1 MMRKQKRVLILGGIK
16 QMIEIVEAAKRM
28 GFYTIVADNE
38 FGAAAKRHA
47 DKAVDL
53 GPTEIAKMAKLAA
66 EENIEGVFTAID
78 DINVW
83 NAIKLCKTAG
93 LPMFASQEQMNMETA
108 KNKFLE
114 FCRIF
119 NVPVLLELKGADLA
133 LEGTSPIPFLPWAA
147 EEVAGQSYKVKMYY
161 TIHNGNSWAH
171 QRPRLFIKAP
181 AGSRRRGAPL
191 FSKGSNKAVS
201 EPVYQ

>member
-1 MMRKQKRVLILGGIK
+1 MMRNQKRVLIIGGIK

-53 GPTEIAKMAKLAA
+53 GPTEVAELAAMAA
-66 EENIEGVFTAID
+66 EEKIEGVFTAID

-83 NAIKLCKTAG
+83 NALKLCKTAG
-93 LPMFASQEQMNMETA
+93 LPMFASQEQMNMGSA

-119 NVPVLLELKGADLA
+119 NVPVRLEPEAADLA
-133 LEGTSPIPFLPWAA
+133 IEGMPSIPFLPLSA
-147 EEVAGQSYKVKMYY
+147 EESAGHSHKVKMYY

-181 AGSRRRGAPL
+181 AGSRRRVAPL
-191 FSKGSNKAVS
+191 FSRGSNKAVS